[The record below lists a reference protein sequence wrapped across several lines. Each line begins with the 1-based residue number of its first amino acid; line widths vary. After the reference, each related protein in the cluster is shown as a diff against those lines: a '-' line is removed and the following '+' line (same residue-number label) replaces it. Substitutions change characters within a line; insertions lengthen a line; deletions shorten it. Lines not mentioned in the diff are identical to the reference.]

1 MPGCYPYGVRAM
13 WSERSRHM
21 RGGAVLGS
29 SGKVAGLA
37 VRFLARDMRLTGAK
51 AAGTP
56 AALVGTGEPHVLSIF
71 TFLRKKLIAN
81 SAFLGDSVGTP
92 VLRDAL
98 SGRR

>member
-1 MPGCYPYGVRAM
+1 MVGEKPPYARRGRPGVQWEGCWP
-13 WSERSRHM
+13 
-21 RGGAVLGS
+21 
-29 SGKVAGLA
+29 LA